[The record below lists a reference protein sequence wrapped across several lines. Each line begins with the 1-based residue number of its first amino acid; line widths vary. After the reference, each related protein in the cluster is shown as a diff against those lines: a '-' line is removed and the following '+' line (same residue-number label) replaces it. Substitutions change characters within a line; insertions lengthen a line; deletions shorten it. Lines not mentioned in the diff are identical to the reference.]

1 MNERNPNDKCGYESI
16 WIALYCKN
24 RDLIDK
30 YDLNNH
36 IDLYRLLRCG
46 NTRFPSLFEEEK
58 VATFYERS
66 STRVKNMF
74 DEFKNDRFH
83 TDNGA
88 VWKCFWPL
96 VAIYFKIE
104 IILIDQNKQKME
116 SETRSIKHILGTLG
130 IDPEE
135 KITLHLTPGH
145 VEYIPEDNE
154 NELFKKLKYQINN
167 EKLKYD
173 EIVNTDELNNL
184 ILNDTT
190 DTSNINDWLG
200 FEM

>member
-1 MNERNPNDKCGYESI
+1 MNEHNPNNKCGYESI

-36 IDLYRLLRCG
+36 IDLYRLLRSG
-46 NTRFPSLFEEEK
+46 NTRFPSLFEEEN

-66 STRVKNMF
+66 STRVKNIF
-74 DEFKNDRFH
+74 DEFKNERFH
-83 TDNGA
+83 ADNGA

-130 IDPEE
+130 MEPEK

-145 VEYIPEDNE
+145 VEYVPEDNE
-154 NELFKKLKYQINN
+154 SDLFKKLKYQINN

-173 EIVNTDELNNL
+173 EIVNVDKLNIL
-184 ILNDTT
+184 ILNDTS
-190 DTSNINDWLG
+190 DTCNINDW
-200 FEM
+200 FEF